1 MSVPLCE
8 DHSRHLVLIKG
19 VLEDEGLAG
28 KELVGA
34 LQLEA
39 QALIYPV
46 AGVPRLYLLPGK
58 DP

>member
-1 MSVPLCE
+1 MHVPLCE
-8 DHSRHLVLIKG
+8 DHSRHLVLIKE

-28 KELVGA
+28 KDLIAA

-46 AGVPRLYLLPGK
+46 VGVPRLYLLPGK
-58 DP
+58 DS